1 MQVAEST
8 IKMLQE
14 QVSELSRSDGFVLM
28 KRDYEKI
35 LQNLKEKH
43 HNEVY
48 DLNLEITAL
57 NQKLT
62 SKVTE
67 LRACEKRLEEQEQSY
82 KTKLLEKA
90 EAFNKLTQSLNM
102 SQKQCQY
109 FLENGGFLLK
119 MLQVL
124 FSLPN
129 LVCCKDD

>member
-62 SKVTE
+62 SKVSV
-67 LRACEKRLEEQEQSY
+67 AD
-82 KTKLLEKA
+82 
-90 EAFNKLTQSLNM
+90 
-102 SQKQCQY
+102 
-109 FLENGGFLLK
+109 
-119 MLQVL
+119 
-124 FSLPN
+124 FSS
-129 LVCCKDD
+129 